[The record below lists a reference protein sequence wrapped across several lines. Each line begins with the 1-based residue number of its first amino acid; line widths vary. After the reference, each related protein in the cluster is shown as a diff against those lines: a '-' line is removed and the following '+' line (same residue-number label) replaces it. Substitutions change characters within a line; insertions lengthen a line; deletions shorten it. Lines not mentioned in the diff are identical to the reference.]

1 MVGYTHRKEHA
12 MSKVSIEIEV
22 PERIRGTDLEEKLL
36 EKAHKHALE
45 QAVVELYQEGSI
57 STGTGAELMGMPLY
71 DFIQFLGQHQVSIFN
86 HTAEELAQDVQ
97 AAKSAHEE
105 VREN

>member
-1 MVGYTHRKEHA
+1 
-12 MSKVSIEIEV
+12 MSTVTLEIEI
-22 PERIRGTDLEEKLL
+22 PERIRGTDLEKKLL
-36 EKAHKHALE
+36 RKAQKYALE
-45 QAVVELYQEGSI
+45 RAVVELYKEEAI